1 MYEKQLQNYL
11 YLGILLFLGFLV
23 AKDDSLA
30 GNCLGLSA
38 TTWLII
44 AISVPV
50 IHQFYVW
57 LFWRAELYHGWV
69 NKNWGSNGFHY
80 YCVGFAIIFA
90 SRLFSIIPL
99 SIADTGS
106 LSTITIQAGIIS
118 GTLVLIPGLYLMYCV
133 KHYFSFERAFGA
145 DHFDEKFRSMP
156 LVRKGIFRFTPNAMY
171 VFGFFILYVPGLWA
185 RSEAAL
191 LAAIFNHAY
200 IWVHYYCTEK
210 PDMRKI
216 YGS

>member
-1 MYEKQLQNYL
+1 MFEKQLHNYI
-11 YLGILLFLGFLV
+11 YLSILLFLSFLFV
-23 AKDDSLA
+23 RELSLE
-30 GNCLGLSA
+30 GTYLGLST
-38 TTWLII
+38 TTWLIVAI
-44 AISVPV
+44 AVPI
-50 IHQFYVW
+50 IHQLYVW
-57 LFWRAELYHGWV
+57 LFWRLELYHGWV
-69 NKNWGSNGFHY
+69 SKNWGSNGFHY
-80 YCVGFAIIFA
+80 YCVGFALIFA

-99 SIADTGS
+99 SIADASS
-106 LSTITIQAGIIS
+106 LSSINTQTGVIAGS
-118 GTLVLIPGLYLMYCV
+118 LVLIPGLYLMYSV
-133 KHYFSFERAFGA
+133 KHYFGFERAFGA

-156 LVRKGIFRFTPNAMY
+156 LIRKGIFRFTPNAMY

-191 LAAIFNHAY
+191 LAAVFNHAY